1 MKRTTIIETK
11 QADAIL
17 TGDWHLRLD
26 TPTCRT
32 DDFEDTQWRKVE
44 WVRDLQLI
52 HKCPVLHSGDLFHH
66 WRPSP
71 YLLSKTLEY
80 LPDQFHTVYG
90 NHDLPQHN
98 IEEAVKSGIHTLE
111 RAGRLTV
118 LDGTHWGDKP
128 VGRSFYFVNS
138 DRLGLVWH
146 VFTYQ
151 MKKPWPGI
159 QGPKAGGILRKY
171 PEYDIIL
178 TGDNHQAF
186 VEEHQGRILVN
197 PGSLM
202 RQTADQI
209 NFKPRVYLYYAE
221 ENRVEAVYIPISESA
236 VTRDHL
242 KRSQERDDRIEAFV
256 EKIDSDWIANMS
268 FEDNLEEF
276 FQVNEVDP
284 ETKKLVYKA
293 IEQ

>member
-1 MKRTTIIETK
+1 MKRTTKIDTRN
-11 QADAIL
+11 ADAIL
-17 TGDWHLRLD
+17 SADWHLRLD

-32 DDFEDTQWRKVE
+32 DNLEATQWRKVE
-44 WVRDLQLI
+44 WVSGLQRI
-52 HKCPVLHSGDLFHH
+52 HNCPVLHAGDLFHH

-71 YLLSKTLEY
+71 YLLSKTIEY

-98 IEEAVKSGIHTLE
+98 IEEAVKSGVHTLE

-128 VGRSFYFVNS
+128 TGRSFYFVNA

-146 VFTYQ
+146 VMTYQ
-151 MKKPWPGI
+151 MQKPWQGI
-159 QGPKAGGILRKY
+159 KVTKAGGLLRKY
-171 PEYDIIL
+171 PEYDLIV

-186 VEEHQGRILVN
+186 VEEHQGRVLVN

-202 RQTADQI
+202 RQAADQI
-209 NFKPRVYLYYAE
+209 DFKPRVYLYYAQ
-221 ENRVEAVYIPISESA
+221 ENEVKAVYIPISRED

-242 KRSQERDDRIEAFV
+242 ERSQERDDRIDAFI
-256 EKIDSDWIANMS
+256 EKINSDWIASMS
-268 FEDNLEEF
+268 FEDNLEEYF
-276 FQVNEVDP
+276 RVNETDAK
-284 ETKKLVYKA
+284 TKQLIFNA
-293 IEQ
+293 IEK